1 MISKITD
8 LVLNNLSVNNKIN
21 PDNREIYAY
30 ALENFIS
37 DIITWFV
44 FSLAAILLKLPDK
57 MIIFVAFYAPI
68 RKFAGGYHAKTR
80 VGCLLLSLFSTLI
93 MIYTSLMISRLTI
106 WYIGAIL
113 CMVLS
118 IILVFTYAPID
129 HHNRR
134 LSLEKKYLNKRISR
148 YIIMS
153 ECVLV
158 IIGMLFFHQW
168 KEYILVASMALLLEG
183 VVLIP
188 YKLNTEDTKH
198 EKSKFISNKDV

>member
-8 LVLNNLSVNNKIN
+8 LVLNNLSKNNKIN
-21 PDNREIYAY
+21 QDHREIYAY

-37 DIITWFV
+37 DIITWIV
-44 FSLAAILLKLPDK
+44 FSFVAILLKLPDK

-80 VGCLLLSLFSTLI
+80 IGCLLLSLFSTLI
-93 MIYTSLMISRLTI
+93 MIYTSLMISRLTM

-113 CMVLS
+113 CMALS
-118 IILVFTYAPID
+118 IILIFAYAPID

-134 LSLEKKYLNKRISR
+134 LSLEKKYLNRRISR
-148 YIIMS
+148 CIIMS

-168 KEYILVASMALLLEG
+168 KEYILIASMALLLEG
-183 VVLIP
+183 AVLIP

-198 EKSKFISNKDV
+198 EKSKFICNKNV